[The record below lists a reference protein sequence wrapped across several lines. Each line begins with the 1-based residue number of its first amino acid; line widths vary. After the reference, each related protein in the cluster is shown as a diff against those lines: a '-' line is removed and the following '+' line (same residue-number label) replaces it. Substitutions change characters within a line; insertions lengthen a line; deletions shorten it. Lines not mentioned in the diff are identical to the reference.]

1 MGEGKVEHLL
11 SAITESETFH
21 APGAEGD
28 QALFCLVGVGDI
40 LFWVEKS
47 EKAARAFGHFPDA
60 NAEYSESEEH
70 GGNEVKQAGSRDEEE
85 E

>member
-47 EKAARAFGHFPDA
+47 EKAAGALGHFPDDS
-60 NAEYSESEEH
+60 AEQSETEEN
-70 GGNEVKQAGSRDEEE
+70 GGNKVTQAGSRDEED
-85 E
+85 